1 MHFYCGCGR
10 RISDTTDLLP
20 YKACFLSNEDE
31 IAYCDTL
38 EQIIKDESLSL
49 EERAYRAVVTLQV
62 RYLSRC
68 MYQCPDC
75 GKKLSVF
82 GESRVKETAAKY
94 ELPILS
100 QLPIDPKLTEAIDAG
115 AIEDFT
121 FDYMDDAVAIIENM
135 NPSASR
141 HGG

>member
-49 EERAYRAVVTLQV
+49 EERAYLAVVTLQV

-75 GKKLSVF
+75 GKLFIDDNDYKLHSFVP
-82 GESRVKETAAKY
+82 EEPVDKHLLTAAR
-94 ELPILS
+94 
-100 QLPIDPKLTEAIDAG
+100 
-115 AIEDFT
+115 ED
-121 FDYMDDAVAIIENM
+121 
-135 NPSASR
+135 
-141 HGG
+141 